1 VDTGSLLSQFGDAEA
16 PVTTMPEGADGD
28 GSCERMTVSEYLA
41 WWSAAAERERGCRP
55 VGPLKYLKDWNFVAE
70 HGSRFR
76 AYRLPKFFRDDWLNG
91 YYDANDGKGGPRS
104 DYRFVYC
111 GPRGTWTP
119 VHADVLR
126 SYSWSVNIAGRKRWL
141 LLPPGCTHLVYDA
154 DRRCMSSTLRPED
167 LLKPD
172 RFPGLERA
180 AQFVTEA
187 IQEPG
192 EAIFVPSGWHHMV
205 ENIDDCISINHN
217 WFNSHNIH
225 WVVSFLAKGRRNAE
239 ASIEDCRELCP
250 THGEFEELVQRN
262 LAANCGLDYCQL
274 LQVMDRAVDQTAA
287 DLCASRE
294 DEASA
299 QEIRRFVLGRVVSAT
314 RALLRSAAGEGCF
327 EAAAGIGPGEEQGS
341 GGDWF
346 SRFRRM
352 ALSLI
357 LRCNEL
363 LHPGSDRTG

>member
-1 VDTGSLLSQFGDAEA
+1 MPVFSSEGQQCGLQRQGVGDSWPVSTHWRRADGSVDTGSLLSQFGDAEA

-287 DLCASRE
+287 DLSASRE
-294 DEASA
+294 GKRRPNPPVPSA
-299 QEIRRFVLGRVVSAT
+299 PRAGGPQT
-314 RALLRSAAGEGCF
+314 RAPGARDGALSHLLAR
-327 EAAAGIGPGEEQGS
+327 QTKH
-341 GGDWF
+341 
-346 SRFRRM
+346 RRM
-352 ALSLI
+352 
-357 LRCNEL
+357 R
-363 LHPGSDRTG
+363 